1 VDEVDEVKCRSE
13 KRIQRERQQ
22 EEAKTNKQ
30 TNKQKEKHLAVEEEK
45 TDIEVKKKSKRG
57 ELIAKKKENQKHSC
71 FLPRESEMSVTGLL
85 V

>member
-22 EEAKTNKQ
+22 EVKTNKQ
-30 TNKQKEKHLAVEEEK
+30 TKKKKMYLAVEEEK
-45 TDIEVKKKSKRG
+45 TDIEVKKKSKIG
-57 ELIAKKKENQKHSC
+57 ELIAKKKENQTHSC